1 MKKIFLSLIILL
13 AIGCTSWDLLGPDE
27 DIVLLNVQVHFDFE
41 NQEIEIQNQNW
52 NSTHVQISRQVSRYD
67 YLEICDVYVGGNK
80 NKIISTSFSHGDKMK
95 MRIRIRNDENEL
107 IDQTTYFQLS

>member
-41 NQEIEIQNQNW
+41 NREIEIQNQNW
-52 NSTHVQISRQVSRYD
+52 NSAHVQISRQVSRHN
-67 YLEICDVYVGGNK
+67 YLEIYDGYISGNK
-80 NKIISTSFSHGDKMK
+80 TKTISTSFSHGDKMRLRV
-95 MRIRIRNDENEL
+95 RIKNDEDEL
-107 IDQTTYFQLS
+107 MDQTTYFRLS